1 MTRYRKD
8 QTFIDLTQEIDL
20 VKLQASL
27 QTSLA
32 NFPDPRLAERSLY
45 PSWYLILIIFTGYL
59 ANCDTVAD
67 IAWFAEIR
75 QEWFVQLLGFEAPA
89 PSYNTI
95 WWFLVRVKP
104 QAFKALMANWLK
116 NIDPETLKKLMVVD
130 GKRLKGVS
138 NNEHVVHL
146 VELFSAERG
155 LTLALEKVPSK
166 TDERAA
172 LPHLLE
178 SIDIQGALISM
189 DALFAHVSDTKE
201 VLKRGGDYLVAIK
214 ANQPKL
220 HAEAENYFEQAHDI
234 NYEDVPVTLASSE
247 EKGHGRIEKRKVCA
261 THDLSWLPH
270 RDDWQLQ
277 TLIEVRTEQTIGSE
291 VKTSIRYY
299 GSSRKAKAAEFLI
312 WIRQHWLIESLHY
325 VMDVT
330 FDEDAN
336 LASSGYMAEN
346 MAIMRRFAANVIKTY
361 DPNRGMASARRGS
374 THEPNY
380 LRGLLG
386 RLFC

>member
-8 QTFIDLTQEIDL
+8 QAFIDLTQEIDL

-27 QTSLA
+27 QTSLV
-32 NFPDPRLAERSLY
+32 NFPDPRLTERSLY

-75 QEWFVQLLGFEAPA
+75 QEWFSQLLGFEVLA

-104 QAFKALMANWLK
+104 EAFKALMANWLK
-116 NIDPETLKKLMVVD
+116 NIDSETLKKLLVID

-138 NNEHVVHL
+138 NKKHITHL
-146 VELFSAERG
+146 VELFSAEKG
-155 LTLALEKVPSK
+155 LTLAIEKVLSK

-178 SIDIQGALISM
+178 NIDIKGALISM
-189 DALFAHVSDTKE
+189 DALFAHVNDIKE
-201 VLKRGGDYLVAIK
+201 ILKRDADYLVAIK
-214 ANQPKL
+214 MNQPKL
-220 HAEAENYFEQAHDI
+220 YAETENYFDQAHAI
-234 NYEDVPVTLASSE
+234 SYEGVAVSLASRE
-247 EKGHGRIEKRKVCA
+247 EKGHGRIEKRTVCA
-261 THDLSWLPH
+261 TSDLSWLPQ
-270 RDDWQLQ
+270 REEWQLK
-277 TLIEVRTEQTIGSE
+277 TLIEVRTEQIVGSE
-291 VKTSIRYY
+291 VKNSIRYY
-299 GSSRKAKAAEFLI
+299 GSSRQANAADFLI

-336 LASSGYMAEN
+336 LADSGYIAEN
-346 MAIMRRFAANVIKTY
+346 MATMRRFAANVIKTY
-361 DPNRGMASARRGS
+361 DPSRGMAGARRGS